1 MGGLVFLSGF
11 YIWGERCGVFPRKT
25 RFKPGLCFFI
35 NLRIFIS
42 LIISAAEEKSLAF
55 ICIIYEIFVKFK

>member
-1 MGGLVFLSGF
+1 MGGLVFFVRFTFGDSVAESF
-11 YIWGERCGVFPRKT
+11 TERLA
-25 RFKPGLCFFI
+25 FKPGLCFFI

-55 ICIIYEIFVKFK
+55 ICVIYEIFVKFQ